1 MEPGSQSHPSAP
13 VALPLNGCS
22 STSSFL
28 HHHNQQS
35 HASPITTD
43 ASTVAHSPPLFV
55 LRAPCSQGGGSGS
68 CSPLLSAGVKVSP
81 YTGRTSSNRQDMALS
96 DLPCLR
102 LFVWGCQR
110 KEVGGSRGGGSC
122 MPSSL
127 NVSRAR
133 SHPHMARPQPL
144 QLNLLNEQHH
154 YMHMHQH
161 NTSPSLL
168 PPQANPHARSV
179 TQPLSQSASPL
190 SWPFNSFMPCLRIVV
205 ACGGC
210 PDCVS
215 CVCLC
220 VCSTGCST
228 C

>member
-13 VALPLNGCS
+13 VSLPLNGCP

-35 HASPITTD
+35 QHASPITTD

-68 CSPLLSAGVKVSP
+68 CSPLLSAGVKVRP
-81 YTGRTSSNRQDMALS
+81 HTGPTSLPDKPW
-96 DLPCLR
+96 PCLTCCAC
-102 LFVWGCQR
+102 VCVCQR

-133 SHPHMARPQPL
+133 SHPHLTRPQPL

-154 YMHMHQH
+154 YMHMQQH

-179 TQPLSQSASPL
+179 TPSTSQPVSPL
-190 SWPFNSFMPCLRIVV
+190 TL
-205 ACGGC
+205 A
-210 PDCVS
+210 
-215 CVCLC
+215 LL
-220 VCSTGCST
+220 
-228 C
+228 